1 MLSTENY
8 LLHKPEGDEKV
19 DINLINENMD
29 TIDRNLKGVS
39 DTLNRALLKNDE
51 ESQSYILDLVGNS
64 TGEAQL
70 QTVISLKL

>member
-29 TIDRNLKGVS
+29 TIDRNLKNIS
-39 DTLNRALLKNDE
+39 DNINQTQGDN
-51 ESQSYILDLVGNS
+51 SFILIDQEL
-64 TGEAQL
+64 
-70 QTVISLKL
+70 SLIHI